1 MSFSWMEVES
11 SRPVESTGVDLD
23 ATTAPKITKNNKES
37 CLIGH

>member
-11 SRPVESTGVDLD
+11 SHPVKSTGVDLD
-23 ATTAPKITKNNKES
+23 ATTVPKITKNNKES